1 MDIRVVGS
9 GVDWLTIGFLIDS
22 YLDVADFEVMTQ
34 AKIKAGEKIFN
45 SKGYPVTWFGSEF
58 SMKAS
63 GGSGYEWIMINDD
76 VLVRIAKEA
85 RGGIVFPEVFVIFF
99 SQFLWTE
106 GMDSAV
112 EKAMQWLSKWAVIG
126 GTKVSRCDLCI
137 DLAMPF
143 PRINIQN
150 EVVTRARNKTEYTLP
165 IEIYVAGRR
174 STGYRIG
181 SGDILA
187 RFYDK
192 SYEIVISQKEWYKDN
207 WLEKG
212 WDGETNIAR
221 CELQCRR
228 KFLKEMGVDTYEDLK
243 ERLPDIWRYF
253 THDWLKVCYPGSDR
267 NQSRWEVKEYWKVIQ
282 EGFSLFG
289 QALGVLRYKVKQ
301 VRYDHLMQQAR
312 GVLVSACAVEASAHG
327 VNEALFKVRKE
338 LLDILL
344 CEDYRKDVIAR
355 QALVGNMDK
364 PHTHLVDEI
373 MRLGG
378 EIESVDFD

>member
-1 MDIRVVGS
+1 MDIRMVGS
-9 GVDWLTIGFLIDS
+9 GVDWLTLGFLIDR
-22 YLDVADFEVMTQ
+22 YLDVADFEVLVQ
-34 AKIKAGEKIFN
+34 AKIKAGEKTFN

-63 GGSGYEWIMINDD
+63 GGSGYEWILRNDD
-76 VLVRIAKEA
+76 ILVRIAKEA
-85 RGGIVFPEVFVIFF
+85 RGGIVFPEVFVTLY

-106 GMDSAV
+106 GMDGAV
-112 EKAMQWLSKWAVIG
+112 EKVMQWLSKWAVIG

-143 PRINIQN
+143 PRIDIQN
-150 EVVTRARNKTEYTLP
+150 EVVTRARNKTEYTIP

-192 SYEIVISQKEWYKDN
+192 SYEIVVSQKEWYRYY
-207 WLEKG
+207 WLGKG

-221 CELQCRR
+221 CEFQCRR

-243 ERLPDIWRYF
+243 ERMPDIWRYL
-253 THDWLKVCYPGSDR
+253 THYWLKVCYPGSNK
-267 NQSRWEVKEYWKVIQ
+267 NQSRWEVKEYWKVMQ
-282 EGFSLFG
+282 DSFSLFG
-289 QALGVLRYKVKQ
+289 QALGILRYKVKQ
-301 VRYDHLMQQAR
+301 VIYEHLMQQAR
-312 GVLVSACAVEASAHG
+312 GVLVSACAVEASVHG
-327 VNEALFKVRKE
+327 INQALFKVRKE
-338 LLDILL
+338 LLDMLM
-344 CEDYRKDVIAR
+344 CDDFRKDVIAR

-364 PHTHLVDEI
+364 PDTHLVDEI
-373 MRLGG
+373 IRLGG